1 MEVWEEVLA
10 DRIAE
15 RENKREQNTRLI
27 DIKELMK
34 NMKLTADQAMN
45 ALGIPLAEQSK
56 YSSLL

>member
-10 DRIAE
+10 DRIEE

-27 DIKELMK
+27 DIKRLMK
-34 NMKLTADQAMN
+34 NMKLTAKQAMDT
-45 ALGIPLAEQSK
+45 LEIPDSEQSI